1 VQSGRGNAGGG
12 SRGSADRRFSDRP
25 HHSNATAGG
34 RRRNLSQNFLADRRA
49 AVQFVDACRLEPGD
63 WVAEVGAGT
72 GLLTELIAHRV
83 ANLTAFEPDTNLAGK
98 LRRATE
104 ELGNVDIVFDDVLTG
119 SLPAGVTKL
128 AGNIPFGRTADL
140 IRWTLDQDV
149 EAATYITQLEYARK
163 RTGHRG
169 RWSQLTIETW
179 PWLDWQL
186 GPRISRTAFR
196 PVPAVDAAVL
206 QLTFRDQPLL
216 SAEQLPV
223 YQAIVGTGFKG
234 VGGTLFR
241 SLQALYRSSEL
252 TAAFGLAGLDRE
264 VVVAFVPP
272 EAWLTLA
279 VDLSR
284 PREQLSRPPS
294 RPGAAGAVR
303 RRQARRPGKAWR

>member
-1 VQSGRGNAGGG
+1 M
-12 SRGSADRRFSDRP
+12 
-25 HHSNATAGG
+25 
-34 RRRNLSQNFLADRRA
+34 
-49 AVQFVDACRLEPGD
+49 
-63 WVAEVGAGT
+63 GAGT

-98 LRRATE
+98 LRRAVE
-104 ELGNVDIVFDDVLTG
+104 ELGNVDIVLADVLT
-119 SLPAGVTKL
+119 SPLPADVSKL
-128 AGNIPFGRTADL
+128 VGNIPFGRTADI

-149 EAATYITQLEYARK
+149 ESATYITQLEYARK

-206 QLTFRDQPLL
+206 QLTFRHQPLL
-216 SAEQLPV
+216 SSGQLAV
-223 YQAIVGTGFKG
+223 YQDIVATGFKG

-241 SLQALYRSSEL
+241 SLQALYRTGEL
-252 TAAFGLAGLDRE
+252 GAAFHQAGLDRE

-279 VDLSR
+279 VELSQ
-284 PREQLSRPPS
+284 PREQPGRSREQPSRPPG
-294 RPGAAGAVR
+294 RG
-303 RRQARRPGKAWR
+303 RRPGRLRR